1 VDAVLGVGITG
12 HIHLGPATTKL
23 VRRAL
28 ADRLRS
34 LPVPLHGISCLA
46 PGPDQT
52 FIDLVRDLG
61 GTYDVI
67 MPARDYRDRVIRLR
81 GRRHFDELLA
91 GAVEIVPA
99 ELDHR
104 HPDVYA
110 QANARLVERCRELI
124 AVWDGVADERPG
136 STAHAV
142 TLARRSAVP
151 VTLVW
156 PSGAKRQ
163 AHPNAEPLARPRRQ
177 PANRFAVGSATN

>member
-1 VDAVLGVGITG
+1 MLGVGITG
-12 HIHLGPATTKL
+12 HIHLGPATTKM

-28 ADRLRS
+28 ADHLRRL
-34 LPVPLHGISCLA
+34 PAPLHGVSCLA
-46 PGPDQT
+46 PGPDQA
-52 FIDLVRDLG
+52 FIELIRELG

-67 MPARDYRDRVIRLR
+67 MPACDYRDRVIRLR

-99 ELDHR
+99 ELGHR
-104 HPDVYA
+104 HPAAYA
-110 QANARLVERCRELI
+110 QANVRLVDRCRDLI
-124 AVWDGVADERPG
+124 AVWDGIADERPG

-156 PSGAKRQ
+156 PSGAKRL
-163 AHPNAEPLARPRRQ
+163 ARPKAEPLAQPRRR